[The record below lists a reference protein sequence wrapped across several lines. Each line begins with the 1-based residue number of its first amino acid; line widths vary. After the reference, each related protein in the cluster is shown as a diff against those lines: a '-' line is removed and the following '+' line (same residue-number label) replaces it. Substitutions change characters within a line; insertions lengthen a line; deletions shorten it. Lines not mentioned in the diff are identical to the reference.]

1 MTFPIHSH
9 GYAAEQVYPRW
20 MIMRGQN
27 ITNERGSS
35 MCAETAKDTARLR
48 MSDCGSEGIE
58 IPEVGWEALRPP
70 TFG

>member
-1 MTFPIHSH
+1 
-9 GYAAEQVYPRW
+9 
-20 MIMRGQN
+20 
-27 ITNERGSS
+27 